1 MKSICCHTKLLQT
14 TGPDTPVL
22 CLNPDCSNYLRPTT
36 TYSPRVWNRILAV
49 GFFLFL
55 FMLTMDD
62 RSTANRATELSGSM
76 DQIRKNAVRPLTVKS
91 LREELDNQHVICPEQ
106 VHAQILLESAN
117 LESFLARRTNN
128 LLGMRFP
135 FRRKTT
141 AIGIYLPASNLVI
154 LGSQDEL
161 RKYCNENHYAVYRNW
176 IDCVADYKL
185 WQEQTF
191 KLTERYLDFLGMYY
205 AEDHQY
211 ADKIRN
217 MVDNR
222 NGL

>member
-1 MKSICCHTKLLQT
+1 MKSICCHTKLLQPA
-14 TGPDTPVL
+14 GPDTPDL
-22 CLNPDCSNYLRPTT
+22 CLNPDCGNYLRPTAI
-36 TYSPRVWNRILAV
+36 YSPRVWNRVLAV

-62 RSTANRATELSGSM
+62 RSTANRATELTSSM
-76 DQIRKNAVRPLTVKS
+76 QKMRGKTVRPLSPES
-91 LREELDNQHVICPEQ
+91 LREELDHQHVICPEQ
-106 VHAQILLESAN
+106 VQAQILLESGN
-117 LESFLARRTNN
+117 LESYLARRTNN

-141 AIGIYLPASNLVI
+141 AIGIYLPESNLI
-154 LGSQDEL
+154 IRGIQDEL
-161 RKYCNENHYAVYRNW
+161 KKYRSANHYAVYENW
-176 IDCVADYKL
+176 VDCVADYKL

-191 KLTERYLDFLGMYY
+191 RLTDRYLDFLGTYY

-217 MVDNR
+217 MVDR
-222 NGL
+222 RKGS